1 MERSDGS
8 LAPVTYLFGPP
19 PVPGGS
25 FERSIAAVAESMQA
39 DIDARRAAG
48 SSTAGS
54 STAGSSTAEASTA
67 GSSTAEASAAEPHTA
82 EPAWATPG
90 VDFAATAAETPAT
103 VEPTRDER
111 RAHNVG
117 LNALTRRGQS
127 VAEMVA
133 LLQSRELT
141 DDVVEAEIKRLKSV
155 GLLDDFALAETL
167 VRTLSERKGLGS
179 SAIKSE
185 LRQRK
190 IAPVAIDAALEAL
203 DGDDEVKR
211 AIEIAVKR
219 AGQLRSYDQATA
231 KRRLGAFLQRR
242 GYSGSVMSAAMAAAF
257 APGTGSSGSGPRF
270 Q

>member
-1 MERSDGS
+1 MARSDDS
-8 LAPVTYLFGPP
+8 LAPVTYLFGQ
-19 PVPGGS
+19 VP
-25 FERSIAAVAESMQA
+25 AVEQ
-39 DIDARRAAG
+39 
-48 SSTAGS
+48 SSEPGP
-54 STAGSSTAEASTA
+54 
-67 GSSTAEASAAEPHTA
+67 AEPG
-82 EPAWATPG
+82 WATPG
-90 VDFAATAAETPAT
+90 IDQAPDAAASAVPQH

-127 VAEMVA
+127 VAEMTA
-133 LLQSRELT
+133 LLASREL
-141 DDVVEAEIKRLKSV
+141 DEEVVAAEIKRLKSV

-190 IAPVAIDAALEAL
+190 INPVAIDAALEAL
-203 DGDDEVKR
+203 DGDDELER

-242 GYSGSVMSAAMAAAF
+242 GYSGSVLSAAMAAAF
-257 APGTGSSGSGPRF
+257 SPSAGSSSAGSSSGPRF
-270 Q
+270 T